1 MKLKKFAA
9 MMLAGVMAVS
19 MLAGCSGK
27 GTNGGNNGGNTV
39 VEPSDSSVVTAFND
53 KQSKSNKVKVEFSAD
68 ADLDAALA
76 KAVEAV
82 GIEHWGKDIVE
93 GIIKAQTGINEGDNT
108 TFFDA
113 DDQDKLKNGATHTSL
128 VVKKF
133 GSEKYWSEAA
143 AVNSVMKDVNET
155 IAGLDEDTYKENQ
168 TKDKYFKYEYEGTAS
183 LVSVE
188 KANGAKVYYI
198 AYTITQTAV
207 ETPVK
212 A

>member
-39 VEPSDSSVVTAFND
+39 VEPSDSSVVAAFND

-82 GIEHWGKDIVE
+82 GIEHWNKGIVE
-93 GIIKAQTGINEGDNT
+93 YIIAAQTGINEGDSN

-113 DDQDKLKNGATHTSL
+113 NDQDNLKNGATHTSL

-133 GSEKYWSEAA
+133 GSEKVWSEAA
-143 AVNSVMKDVNET
+143 AVNSIMNDVNAT
-155 IAGLDEDTYKENQ
+155 IAGLDEDTYKDSV

>member
-39 VEPSDSSVVTAFND
+39 VEPSDSSVVAAFND

-82 GIEHWGKDIVE
+82 GIENWDKDIVN
-93 GIIKAQTGINEGDNT
+93 GIIEAQTGINEGDNN

-113 DDQDKLKNGATHTSL
+113 DDQDNLKNGATHTSL

-133 GSEKYWSEAA
+133 GSENYWSEAA

-155 IAGLDEDTYKENQ
+155 IAGLDEDTYKEGE

>member
-39 VEPSDSSVVTAFND
+39 VEPSDSSVVAAFND

-82 GIEHWGKDIVE
+82 GIEHWNKGIVE
-93 GIIKAQTGINEGDNT
+93 YIIAAQTGINEGDNDD
-108 TFFDA
+108 FFDA
-113 DDQDKLKNGATHTSL
+113 NDQDNLKNGATHTSL

-133 GSEKYWSEAA
+133 GSENYWSEAA
-143 AVNSVMKDVNET
+143 AVNSIMNDVNTT
-155 IAGLDEDTYKENQ
+155 IAGLDEDTYKDNV